1 MEFNYWNFKMKHYE
15 DNFAHD
21 NIPSQDLQPD
31 YVFLDLPQFQRPEML
46 NCVDQLLDNHIKK
59 GRGNNVCLRTLE
71 ETWTYQDLYEK
82 ANQIAH
88 VLVDDLGLQS
98 GNRVIIRSANN
109 PMMVACW
116 FAILKAGGIVVA
128 TMPLL
133 RSKELTTI
141 INCAEISHAIC
152 DSELSEEMNLV
163 ISDFLQE
170 VSFFRNGS
178 VPKFGDSGLEQLMA
192 TKPITFDNFHSKAE
206 SVALIGF
213 TSGTTGL
220 PKMTAHYHKDLLNIC
235 EAFPNYSLQPKQN
248 DVFTGSPPIGFTFGL
263 GGLVLFPMYF
273 GASTFLIE
281 KPSPDLLL
289 QAIQDYKIT
298 ICFTAPTAW
307 RIITTKV
314 NEFDISSL
322 RKCVSAGETLPLKV
336 WQDWYETTGL
346 KIIDGIGATELLHIF
361 ISSNETNIKPGATGL
376 AITGYEAK
384 IIDTN
389 GNEVPRNQAGRLAVR
404 GITGCKYLNREE
416 KQKEYVE
423 NGWNLTGDIFRQDEE
438 GYFWF
443 VARGDDMIISSGYN
457 IAAIEVESVLLT
469 HEEIL
474 ECAVVGLPDEERGML
489 VCAHIVLKEKSKATN
504 EFKYHIQQ
512 WFKEVAAPYKY
523 PRVIYFA
530 EALPKTETGKIQR
543 FKLK

>member
-1 MEFNYWNFKMKHYE
+1 M
-15 DNFAHD
+15 
-21 NIPSQDLQPD
+21 
-31 YVFLDLPQFQRPEML
+31 DLPQFNRPEIL
-46 NCVDQLLDNHIKK
+46 NCVERLLDNHIKE
-59 GRGNNVCLRTLE
+59 GRGNSICLRTLE
-71 ETWTYQDLYEK
+71 ETWTYQDLFEK

-88 VLVDDLGLQS
+88 VLVEDLGIKS
-98 GNRVIIRSANN
+98 GNRVLIRSANN

-116 FAILKAGGIVVA
+116 FAILKVGGIVVA

-141 INCAEISHAIC
+141 IDCAEISHGFCDHNLADEMHLVPSNYLKSIC
-152 DSELSEEMNLV
+152 YYGNSQLEKLMENK
-163 ISDFLQE
+163 
-170 VSFFRNGS
+170 
-178 VPKFGDSGLEQLMA
+178 PK
-192 TKPITFDNFHSKAE
+192 TFSNYHSKAD
-206 SVALIGF
+206 SIALIGF

-220 PKMTAHYHKDLLNIC
+220 PKMTSHFHKDILNIC
-235 EAFPNYSLQPKQN
+235 EAFPKYSLQPTT
-248 DVFTGSPPIGFTFGL
+248 DDIFIGSPPIGFTFGL
-263 GGLVLFPMYF
+263 GGLVLFPLYF

-281 KPSPDLLL
+281 KPSPEVLL
-289 QAIQDYKIT
+289 QAIQEHKIT

-314 NEFDISSL
+314 HDFEVSSL

-336 WQDWYETTGL
+336 WEDWYTATGL
-346 KIIDGIGATELLHIF
+346 KIIDGIGATEMLHIF
-361 ISSNETNIKPGATGL
+361 ISSNEATMKPGATGK

-384 IIDTN
+384 VIDKN
-389 GNEVPRNQAGRLAVR
+389 GNEVAKNEPGRLAVR
-404 GITGCKYLNREE
+404 GITGCKYLNRID
-416 KQKEYVE
+416 KQKDYVE

>member
-1 MEFNYWNFKMKHYE
+1 MKHYD

-21 NIPSQDLQPD
+21 SLPSIDLQPN
-31 YVFLDLPQFQRPEML
+31 YLQGTYENEML
-46 NCVDQLLDNHIKK
+46 NCVERLLDVHIQN
-59 GRGNNVCLRTLE
+59 GHGNAPCLRTFE
-71 ETWTYQDLYEK
+71 ETWTYNDLYEK

-88 VLVDDLGLQS
+88 VLIDDLGLQS
-98 GNRVIIRSANN
+98 GNRVLLRSANN

-116 FAILKAGGIVVA
+116 FAVLKAGGIVVA

-141 INCAEISHAIC
+141 IDCAEIAFALC
-152 DSELSEEMNLV
+152 DKELEEEMHLV
-163 ISDFLQE
+163 KSNFLKKTCFYGNSQ
-170 VSFFRNGS
+170 
-178 VPKFGDSGLEQLMA
+178 LEELMA
-192 TKPITFDNFHSKAE
+192 FKPKTFDNFHSKAD

-235 EAFPNYSLQPKQN
+235 EAFPKYSLQPTSN
-248 DVFTGSPPIGFTFGL
+248 DVFAGSPPIGFTFGL
-263 GGLVLFPMYF
+263 GGLVLFPLYF

-281 KPSPDLLL
+281 KPTPDILL
-289 QAIQDYKIT
+289 QAIQDHKIT

-314 NEFDISSL
+314 KDYDISSL

-336 WQDWYETTGL
+336 WEDWYNATGL
-346 KIIDGIGATELLHIF
+346 KIIDGIGATEMLHIF
-361 ISSNETNIKPGATGL
+361 ISSSEDNMKPGSTGL
-376 AITGYEAK
+376 AIIGYEAK
-384 IIDTN
+384 IIDAK
-389 GNEVPRNQAGRLAVR
+389 GNEVPRNESGRLAVR
-404 GITGCKYLNREE
+404 GITGCKYLNRTE
-416 KQKEYVE
+416 KQQEYVQD
-423 NGWNLTGDIFRQDEE
+423 GWNITGDIFKQDDD

-474 ECAVVGLPDEERGML
+474 ECAVVGLPDVERGML
-489 VCAHIVLKEKSKATN
+489 VCAHIVLKDKAKATDN
-504 EFKYHIQQ
+504 MKNHIQH

-523 PRVIYFA
+523 PRVIYFT

>member
-1 MEFNYWNFKMKHYE
+1 MKHYE
-15 DNFAHD
+15 DNFAH
-21 NIPSQDLQPD
+21 NSLPSLDLQPD
-31 YVFLDLPQFQRPEML
+31 YVFTDLPQFQHPDML
-46 NCVDQLLDNHIKK
+46 NCVERLLDFHIQN
-59 GRGNNVCLRTLE
+59 GHGEAVCLRTFE
-71 ETWTYQDLYEK
+71 EEWTYRELFEK

-88 VLVDDLGLQS
+88 VLVDDLGLKS
-98 GNRVIIRSANN
+98 GNRVLIRSANN

-116 FAILKAGGIVVA
+116 YAILKAGGIVVA

-141 INCAEISHAIC
+141 IDCAEISHVLC
-152 DSELSEEMNLV
+152 DSSLTEEMELV
-163 ISDFLQE
+163 KSPFLKRVCYYRQSE
-170 VSFFRNGS
+170 
-178 VPKFGDSGLEQLMA
+178 LETLMA
-192 TKPITFDNFHSKAE
+192 GKPETFVNYHTKSDSI
-206 SVALIGF
+206 ALIGF

-220 PKMTAHYHKDLLNIC
+220 PKMTAHFHKDILNIC
-235 EAFPNYSLQPKQN
+235 EAFPQYSLQPVA
-248 DVFTGSPPIGFTFGL
+248 DDIFTGSPPLGFTFGL

-281 KPSPDLLL
+281 KPTPDILL
-289 QAIQDYKIT
+289 QAIQNQKVT

-307 RIITTKV
+307 RVLTSKV
-314 NEFDISSL
+314 AEYDISSL

-336 WQDWYETTGL
+336 WEDWHAATGL
-346 KIIDGIGATELLHIF
+346 KIIDGIGATEMLHIF
-361 ISSNETNIKPGATGL
+361 ISSNEENMKPGSTGV
-376 AITGYEAK
+376 AITGYEGK
-384 IIDTN
+384 IIDQQGKELPANT
-389 GNEVPRNQAGRLAVR
+389 PGRLAVR

-416 KQKEYVE
+416 KQKEYVA

-438 GYFWF
+438 GFFWF

-469 HEEIL
+469 HDDIL

-489 VCAHIVLKEKSKATN
+489 VCAHVVLKDKDKATN
-504 EFKYHIQQ
+504 QLAESIQQ

-523 PRVIYFA
+523 PRVINFT

>member
-1 MEFNYWNFKMKHYE
+1 MKHYE
-15 DNFAHD
+15 DNFAHESLL
-21 NIPSQDLQPD
+21 PLELQPE
-31 YVFLDLPQFQRPEML
+31 YIFNLPQFQQPEML
-46 NCVDQLLDNHIKK
+46 NCVERLLDFHIHN
-59 GRGNNVCLRTLE
+59 GHGDNACLQTFDAL
-71 ETWTYQDLYEK
+71 WTYRDLYEK

-88 VLVDDLGLQS
+88 VLIDDLGLKS
-98 GNRVIIRSANN
+98 GNRVLIRSANN

-116 FAILKAGGIVVA
+116 YAVLKAGGIVVA

-141 INCAEISHAIC
+141 IECAEISHALC
-152 DSELSEEMNLV
+152 DIALDEEMNLV
-163 ISDFLQE
+163 QSPILKRTCFY
-170 VSFFRNGS
+170 NGS
-178 VPKFGDSGLEQLMA
+178 ELEKLMPGKPK
-192 TKPITFDNFHSKAE
+192 TFTNYHSK
-206 SVALIGF
+206 SDSIALIGF

-220 PKMTAHYHKDLLNIC
+220 PKMTAHYHKDILNIC
-235 EAFPNYSLQPKQN
+235 EAFPPYSLQPTSK
-248 DVFTGSPPIGFTFGL
+248 DIFTGSPPIGFTFGL

-307 RIITTKV
+307 RIITTKAK
-314 NEFDISSL
+314 EYDISSL

-336 WQDWYETTGL
+336 WEDWYEVSGL
-346 KIIDGIGATELLHIF
+346 KIIDGIGATEMLHIF
-361 ISSNETNIKPGATGL
+361 ISSNEENMKPGATGI
-376 AITGYEAK
+376 AITGYEGK
-384 IIDTN
+384 IIDAK
-389 GNEVPRNQAGRLAVR
+389 GNEVPRNEPGRLAVR
-404 GITGCKYLNREE
+404 GITGCKYLNRID

-423 NGWNLTGDIFRQDEE
+423 NGWNLTGDIFRQDED

-469 HEEIL
+469 HDDIL
-474 ECAVVGLPDEERGML
+474 ECAVVGMPHEERGMV
-489 VCAHIVLKEKSKATN
+489 VCAHIVLKEKSKASN
-504 EFKYHIQQ
+504 DLEKSIQL

-523 PRVIYFA
+523 PRVIHFV
-530 EALPKTETGKIQR
+530 ENLPKTETGKIQR

>member
-1 MEFNYWNFKMKHYE
+1 MKHYE
-15 DNFAHD
+15 DNFAH
-21 NIPSQDLQPD
+21 NSLPAPELQPD
-31 YVFLDLPQFQRPEML
+31 YIFENLPQFQHPEML
-46 NCVDQLLDNHIKK
+46 NCVERLLDFHIKN
-59 GRGNNVCLRTLE
+59 GHGNATCIQTFE
-71 ETWTYQDLYEK
+71 EKWTYNDLYEK

-88 VLVDDLGLQS
+88 VLIDDLGLKS
-98 GNRVIIRSANN
+98 GNRVLIRSANN

-116 FAILKAGGIVVA
+116 YAILKAGGVVVA

-141 INCAEISHAIC
+141 IDCAEISHVLC
-152 DSELSEEMNLV
+152 DSSLCEEMELV
-163 ISDFLQE
+163 DSPFLRN
-170 VSFFRNGS
+170 SCYFRNS
-178 VPKFGDSGLEQLMA
+178 ELEDLMQSKPKTFNNYHTKSDS
-192 TKPITFDNFHSKAE
+192 I
-206 SVALIGF
+206 ALIGF

-220 PKMTAHYHKDLLNIC
+220 PKMTAHYHKDILNIC
-235 EAFPNYSLQPKQN
+235 EAFPPYSLQPTSS
-248 DVFTGSPPIGFTFGL
+248 DVFTGSPPLGFTFGL

-281 KPSPDLLL
+281 KPTPDLLL
-289 QAIQDYKIT
+289 QAIQEYKVT
-298 ICFTAPTAW
+298 VCFTAPTAW

-314 NEFDISSL
+314 KEYDISSL

-336 WQDWYETTGL
+336 WEDWYNATGL
-346 KIIDGIGATELLHIF
+346 KIIDGIGATEMLHIF
-361 ISSNETNIKPGATGL
+361 ISSNEGNMKPGSTGV
-376 AITGYEAK
+376 AVTGYEAK
-384 IIDTN
+384 IIDSK
-389 GNEVPRNQAGRLAVR
+389 GNEAPRNTPGRLAVR

-416 KQKEYVE
+416 KQREYVE
-423 NGWNLTGDIFRQDEE
+423 NGWNLTGDIFRQDED

-489 VCAHIVLKEKSKATN
+489 VCAHIVLKEKHKATD
-504 EFKYHIQQ
+504 ELVKAIQL

-523 PRVIYFA
+523 PRVINFM
-530 EALPKTETGKIQR
+530 ENLPKTETGKIQR

>member
-1 MEFNYWNFKMKHYE
+1 MKHYE
-15 DNFAHD
+15 DNFAQD
-21 NIPSQDLQPD
+21 SLPSLEVQPD
-31 YVFLDLPQFQRPEML
+31 YTFTDLPQFSHPEML
-46 NCVDQLLDNHIKK
+46 NCVERLLDNHIKE
-59 GRGNNVCLRTLE
+59 GRGENVCIRTFE
-71 ETWTYQDLYEK
+71 ETWTYRNLYEK

-88 VLVDDLGLQS
+88 VLVDELGLKS
-98 GNRVIIRSANN
+98 GNRVLIRSANN

-116 FAILKAGGIVVA
+116 FAVLKAGGIVVA

-141 INCAEISHAIC
+141 IDCAEISLAFC
-152 DSELSEEMNLV
+152 DSELADEMHLV
-163 ISDFLQE
+163 KSDFLKK
-170 VSFFRNGS
+170 VSYYGNS
-178 VPKFGDSGLEQLMA
+178 QLENLMHSKPK
-192 TKPITFDNFHSKAE
+192 TFDNYHSKAD

-220 PKMTAHYHKDLLNIC
+220 PKMTSHFHKDILNIC
-235 EAFPNYSLQPKQN
+235 EAFPQYSLQPTI
-248 DVFTGSPPIGFTFGL
+248 DDIFTGSPPLGFTFGL

-289 QAIQDYKIT
+289 QAIQEHKIT

-314 NEFDISSL
+314 DEFDISSL

-336 WQDWYETTGL
+336 WQDWYDATGL
-346 KIIDGIGATELLHIF
+346 KIIDGIGATEMLHIF
-361 ISSNETNIKPGATGL
+361 ISSHEATMKPGATGV

-384 IIDTN
+384 IIDN
-389 GNEVPRNQAGRLAVR
+389 DGNELPRNEPGRLAVR
-404 GITGCKYLNREE
+404 GITGCKYLNRID

-423 NGWNLTGDIFRQDEE
+423 NGWNITGDIFRQDED

-469 HEEIL
+469 HDDIL

-489 VCAHIVLKEKSKATN
+489 VCAHIVLKDQSKATDAMKN
-504 EFKYHIQQ
+504 RIQH

-523 PRVIYFA
+523 PRVIYFT
-530 EALPKTETGKIQR
+530 EHLPKTETGKIQR

>member
-1 MEFNYWNFKMKHYE
+1 ME

-21 NIPSQDLQPD
+21 NLPNQELQPD
-31 YVFLDLPQFQRPEML
+31 YLFTDLPQFQHSEIL
-46 NCVDQLLDNHIKK
+46 NCVDKLLDNHIKE
-59 GRGNNVCLRTLE
+59 GRGNSVCIRTFDT
-71 ETWTYQDLYEK
+71 TWTYQELFEK

-88 VLVDDLGLQS
+88 VLVEDLNFKS
-98 GNRVIIRSANN
+98 GNRVLIRSANN

-116 FAILKAGGIVVA
+116 YAVLKAGGVVVA

-133 RSKELTTI
+133 REKELTTI
-141 INCAEISHAIC
+141 IDCAQISHAFC
-152 DSELSEEMNLV
+152 DKELEEEMILV
-163 ISDFLQE
+163 KSEYLKQICIYGNSQ
-170 VSFFRNGS
+170 
-178 VPKFGDSGLEQLMA
+178 LEELMKS
-192 TKPITFDNFHSKAE
+192 KPTTFSNYNTNKD

-220 PKMTAHYHKDLLNIC
+220 PKMTSHFHKDILNIC
-235 EAFPNYSLQPKQN
+235 ECFPKYSLKPTSN
-248 DVFTGSPPIGFTFGL
+248 DIFTGSPPIGFTFGL

-281 KPSPDLLL
+281 KPSPDVLLN
-289 QAIQDYKIT
+289 AIQEHKIT

-314 NEFDISSL
+314 KEYDISSL

-336 WQDWYETTGL
+336 WQDWYDATGL
-346 KIIDGIGATELLHIF
+346 KIIDGIGATEMLHIF
-361 ISSNETNIKPGATGL
+361 ISSNEENMKPGATGL
-376 AITGYEAK
+376 PITGYEAK
-384 IIDTN
+384 IIDLA
-389 GNEVPRNQAGRLAVR
+389 GNEVPTNEPGRLAVR
-404 GITGCKYLNREE
+404 GITGCKYLNRED
-416 KQKEYVE
+416 KQREYVE
-423 NGWNLTGDIFRQDEE
+423 NGWNITGDIFRKDDE
-438 GYFWF
+438 GYLWF

-457 IAAIEVESVLLT
+457 IAAIEVESVLLN
-469 HEEIL
+469 HEDIL

-489 VCAHIVLKEKSKATN
+489 VCAHIVLKDKDKASDAMKN
-504 EFKYHIQQ
+504 RIQN

-523 PRVIYFA
+523 PRVINFT

>member
-1 MEFNYWNFKMKHYE
+1 MKHYE

-21 NIPSQDLQPD
+21 NLPSQDTQPD
-31 YVFLDLPQFQRPEML
+31 YVFLDLPQFNRPEML
-46 NCVDQLLDNHIKK
+46 NCVERLLDNHVKE
-59 GRGNNVCLRTLE
+59 GRGNSICLRTFE
-71 ETWTYQDLYEK
+71 ETWTYQDLFEK

-88 VLVDDLGLQS
+88 VLVDDLGIKS
-98 GNRVIIRSANN
+98 GNRVLIRSANN

-116 FAILKAGGIVVA
+116 FAILKVGGIVVA

-141 INCAEISHAIC
+141 IDCAEISHAFCDNDLADEMHLVTSKYLKTIC
-152 DSELSEEMNLV
+152 HYGNSQLEKLMENK
-163 ISDFLQE
+163 
-170 VSFFRNGS
+170 
-178 VPKFGDSGLEQLMA
+178 PK
-192 TKPITFDNFHSKAE
+192 TFSNYHSKAD
-206 SVALIGF
+206 SIALIGF

-220 PKMTAHYHKDLLNIC
+220 PKMTSHFHKDILNIC
-235 EAFPNYSLQPKQN
+235 EAFPKYSLQPTTN
-248 DVFTGSPPIGFTFGL
+248 DIFTGSPPIGFTFGL

-273 GASTFLIE
+273 GASSFLLE
-281 KPSPDLLL
+281 KPSPEIVL
-289 QAIQDYKIT
+289 QAIQEYKIT

-307 RIITTKV
+307 RVITSKV
-314 NEFDISSL
+314 NDFDISSL

-336 WQDWYETTGL
+336 WEDWYNATGL
-346 KIIDGIGATELLHIF
+346 KIIDGIGATEMLHIF
-361 ISSNETNIKPGATGL
+361 ISSNEATMKPGATGK

-384 IIDTN
+384 IIDKN
-389 GNEVPRNQAGRLAVR
+389 GNEVATNEPGRLAVR
-404 GITGCKYLNREE
+404 GITGCKYLNRID

-423 NGWNLTGDIFRQDEE
+423 YGWNLTGDIFRQDEE

-457 IAAIEVESVLLT
+457 IAAVEVESVLLT

-489 VCAHIVLKEKSKATN
+489 VCAHIVLKEQHKATDN
-504 EFKYHIQQ
+504 MKNHIQH

-523 PRVIYFA
+523 PRVIYFI

>member
-1 MEFNYWNFKMKHYE
+1 MRHYE
-15 DNFAHD
+15 DNYAHD
-21 NIPSQDLQPD
+21 NLPDQDLMPD
-31 YVFLDLPQFQRPEML
+31 YAFLDLPQFQHLEML
-46 NCVDQLLDNHIKK
+46 NCVDKLLDNHIKE
-59 GRGNNVCLRTLE
+59 GRGKNICIRTFT

-82 ANQIAH
+82 SNQIAH
-88 VLVDDLGLQS
+88 ALIDDLGLKS
-98 GNRVIIRSANN
+98 GNRVLIRSANN

-116 FAILKAGGIVVA
+116 FAVLKAGGIVVA

-141 INCAEISHAIC
+141 IDCAEISHALC
-152 DSELSEEMNLV
+152 DSDLTEEMNLV
-163 ISDFLQE
+163 KSDFLKQTC
-170 VSFFRNGS
+170 FFRNA
-178 VPKFGDSGLEQLMA
+178 GLEALIE
-192 TKPITFDNFHSKAE
+192 TKSKTFHNYHSK
-206 SVALIGF
+206 SDSIALIGF

-220 PKMTAHYHKDLLNIC
+220 PKMTSHYHKDILNIC
-235 EAFPNYSLQPKQN
+235 EAFPQYSLQPTEN
-248 DVFTGSPPIGFTFGL
+248 DIFTGSPPLGFTFGL

-314 NEFDISSL
+314 NEYDISSL
-322 RKCVSAGETLPLKV
+322 RKCISAGETLPLKV
-336 WQDWYETTGL
+336 WQDWYDATGL
-346 KIIDGIGATELLHIF
+346 KIIDGIGATEMLHIF
-361 ISSNETNIKPGATGL
+361 ISSNESNMKPGATGRT
-376 AITGYEAK
+376 ITGYKAR
-384 IIDTN
+384 IIDSE
-389 GNEVPRNQAGRLAVR
+389 GNEVAANGPGRLAVQ
-404 GITGCKYLNREE
+404 GITGCKYLNRTD

-423 NGWNLTGDIFRQDEE
+423 NGWNITGDIFRQDED

-457 IAAIEVESVLLT
+457 IGAIEVESVLLT
-469 HEEIL
+469 HEDIL

-489 VCAHIVLKEKSKATN
+489 VCAHIVLKEKYKATD
-504 EFKYHIQQ
+504 EMKKQIQQ

-523 PRVIYFA
+523 PRIINFI
-530 EALPKTETGKIQR
+530 ENLPKTETGKIQR

>member
-1 MEFNYWNFKMKHYE
+1 MKHYE
-15 DNFAHD
+15 DNFAHI
-21 NIPSQDLQPD
+21 NLPNLELQPE
-31 YVFLDLPQFQRPEML
+31 YKFLDLPQFNRTEML
-46 NCVDQLLDNHIKK
+46 NCVEKLLDNHIAE
-59 GRGNNVCLRTLE
+59 GRGNAICIQTFE

-88 VLVDDLGLQS
+88 VLVEDLGLQS
-98 GNRVIIRSANN
+98 GNRVLIRSANN

-116 FAILKAGGIVVA
+116 FAVLKAGGIVVA

-133 RSKELTTI
+133 RSKELTTVI
-141 INCAEISHAIC
+141 DCAEISHAFC
-152 DSELSEEMNLV
+152 DSDLAEEMHLV
-163 ISDFLQE
+163 QSDFLKE
-170 VSFFRNGS
+170 VSFYRNS
-178 VPKFGDSGLEQLMA
+178 PEISGLEKLME
-192 TKPITFDNFHSKAE
+192 SKAKIFQNYHTKAD

-220 PKMTAHYHKDLLNIC
+220 PKMTAHYHKDILNIC
-235 EAFPNYSLQPKQN
+235 EAFPQYSLQPKAS
-248 DVFTGSPPIGFTFGL
+248 DVFTGSPPLGFTFGL

-281 KPSPDLLL
+281 KPSPGLLL
-289 QAIQDYKIT
+289 KAIQDFKIT

-307 RIITTKV
+307 RIITTRVK
-314 NEFDISSL
+314 EFDVSSL

-336 WQDWYETTGL
+336 WQDWYDATGL
-346 KIIDGIGATELLHIF
+346 KIIDGIGATEMLHIF
-361 ISSNETNIKPGATGL
+361 ISSNEENMKPGATGL

-389 GNEVPRNQAGRLAVR
+389 GNEVPKNEPGRLAVR
-404 GITGCKYLNREE
+404 GITGCKYLNRED
-416 KQKEYVE
+416 KQREYVE
-423 NGWNLTGDIFRQDEE
+423 NGWNITGDIFRQDEE
-438 GYFWF
+438 GCFYF

-469 HEEIL
+469 HEAIL

-489 VCAHIVLKEKSKATN
+489 VCAHIVLKKSNNDGDELK
-504 EFKYHIQQ
+504 IQIQ
-512 WFKEVAAPYKY
+512 NWFKNTAAPYKY
-523 PRVIYFA
+523 PRIINFV

>member
-1 MEFNYWNFKMKHYE
+1 MKNYA

-21 NIPSQDLQPD
+21 NLPSQNMQPG
-31 YVFLDLPQFQRPEML
+31 YVFLDLPQFQRSEML
-46 NCVDQLLDNHIKK
+46 NCVDRLLDQHIRE
-59 GRGNNVCLRTLE
+59 GRGDAICIQTF
-71 ETWTYQDLYEK
+71 ETSWTYQDLYDK
-82 ANQIAH
+82 SNQIAH
-88 VLVDDLGLQS
+88 VLINDLGLVS
-98 GNRVIIRSANN
+98 GNRVLIRSANN

-141 INCAEISHAIC
+141 IDCAEISHAFC
-152 DSELSEEMNLV
+152 DIDLAEEMQLV
-163 ISDFLQE
+163 KSDFIKSICYYGNSQLE
-170 VSFFRNGS
+170 ELIASK
-178 VPKFGDSGLEQLMA
+178 PK
-192 TKPITFDNFHSKAE
+192 TFENYHSK
-206 SVALIGF
+206 SDTVALIGF

-220 PKMTAHYHKDLLNIC
+220 PKMTSHYHRDILNIC
-235 EAFPNYSLQPKQN
+235 ESFPRYSLQPTEN
-248 DVFTGSPPIGFTFGL
+248 DIFTGSPPIGFTFGL

-289 QAIQDYKIT
+289 NAIQEHKIT

-307 RIITTKV
+307 RIITNKV

-322 RKCVSAGETLPLKV
+322 RKCVSAGENLPLKV
-336 WQDWYETTGL
+336 WQDWYDATGL
-346 KIIDGIGATELLHIF
+346 KIIDGIGATEMLHIF
-361 ISSNETNIKPGATGL
+361 ISSNENNMKPGATGV

-384 IIDTN
+384 VVDNN
-389 GNEVPRNQAGRLAVR
+389 GNQVPTNEPGRLVVR
-404 GITGCKYLNREE
+404 GITGCKYLNRIE
-416 KQKEYVE
+416 KQKEYVV
-423 NGWNLTGDIFRQDEE
+423 NGWNTTGDIFRQDED

-457 IAAIEVESVLLT
+457 IGAVEVESVLLT
-469 HEEIL
+469 HEDVL
-474 ECAVVGLPDEERGML
+474 ECAVVGLLDEERGML
-489 VCAHIVLKEKSKATN
+489 VCAHIVLKDKSKATDN
-504 EFKYHIQQ
+504 MKTHIQQ

-523 PRVIYFA
+523 PRVINFT
-530 EALPKTETGKIQR
+530 ESLPKTETGKIQR